1 MSANVLIIVAAVCL
15 IAEMFLFSYFLL
27 FIGIGV
33 LATGILT
40 YFELLNELSFQLTA
54 IAIFSIISIPIL
66 KPILKHFKSK
76 ETFVENSHLS
86 PKKGD
91 FARVASNGFIEC
103 HGTLWQADT
112 KGFEINQRVIIKEK
126 NGEVF
131 LIESFK

>member
-76 ETFVENSHLS
+76 ETFVENAHLS

-131 LIESFK
+131 FVEDFK